1 MFIKLT
7 RAGGHTYAQLVES
20 FRDEHGK
27 PRQRT
32 VATLGRVD
40 ENGGQVDALLNGLLR
55 SKGRPAATGS
65 TPQLR
70 FESALALGDVWA
82 LHELWH
88 ELGFDRLAAVFR
100 RARFTTPVELAL
112 RVMVFNRLC
121 DPDSKSGVLRWLQ
134 TVSMAGV
141 DPAALTHQQLLRSMD
156 ALMDHQSAVD
166 DCIAGLLR
174 PLIDD
179 ELSVVFY
186 DLTTIRAEGLSQ
198 QDADVRHFG
207 MSKEGVIARQF
218 MLGVVQTADG
228 MPIYHEVFNGNT
240 AEAPTLEPTLKKVLA
255 RYPHIKRLVVVA
267 DRGLLSLDNLEALSK
282 LPLAGRPQALEF
294 ILAVPGRRY
303 GEFVDLLEP
312 MAARMAQA
320 TDEIVEEAQWQGH
333 RLVVAH
339 NPLRAT
345 EQTQERLARI
355 HALQQRADQLAGKLD
370 AQDEG
375 KVQRGRKLSDSGAKA
390 RFFHEVSDAHLAR
403 IIKVDLQSDLFTY
416 AIDETALAR
425 AQLMDGKLML
435 VTNVKDLSPAEV
447 VQRYKSLADIERG
460 FKVLKS
466 EIEIA
471 PVFHRLPERIKAHA
485 SICFIALILYRVMRQ
500 RLKLA
505 GSDLS
510 PETALADLRR
520 MQERME
526 QQLGIRITIT
536 PSPNEV
542 RTLRGITI
550 LVHEQP
556 GLCRKTRQA
565 IPAAIK
571 QSLEQ
576 RPEISYELLDE
587 GGLFGGQ

>member
-267 DRGLLSLDNLEALSK
+267 DRGLLSLDNLEALGK

-303 GEFVDLLEP
+303 GEFAQLLAPLNERC
-312 MAARMAQA
+312 AGTTEQVVQ
-320 TDEIVEEAQWQGH
+320 EVQWQGH

-339 NPLRAT
+339 DPLQGL
-345 EQTQERLARI
+345 EQTAQRQARI
-355 HALQQRADQLAGKLD
+355 DALLQRAAQLAGKLD

-403 IIKVDLQSDLFTY
+403 IIKVDLKCDLFTY
-416 AIDETALAR
+416 EVDQAALAR
-425 AQLMDGKLML
+425 AQAMDGKLVL
-435 VTNVKDLSPAEV
+435 VTNVKDMTPLDV
-447 VQRYKSLADIERG
+447 LKRYKSLADIERG
-460 FKVLKS
+460 FRVLKS

-485 SICFIALILYRVMRQ
+485 SICFTALILYRVMRS
-500 RLKLA
+500 RLNLA
-505 GSDLS
+505 GSPLS
-510 PETALADLRR
+510 PEAALSDLRR
-520 MQERME
+520 IQRHTVRIDDAEPMQG
-526 QQLGIRITIT
+526 LSTIT
-536 PSPNEV
+536 SGQTEV
-542 RTLRGITI
+542 LAALKIKKP
-550 LVHEQP
+550 VHDAQMP
-556 GLCRKTRQA
+556 
-565 IPAAIK
+565 
-571 QSLEQ
+571 
-576 RPEISYELLDE
+576 LL
-587 GGLFGGQ
+587 

>member
-7 RAGGHTYAQLVES
+7 RSGARTYAQLVES

-32 VATLGRVD
+32 VATLGRID
-40 ENGGQVDALLNGLLR
+40 EQDGQVDALLNGLLR
-55 SKGRPAATGS
+55 AKGRPAASGEN
-65 TPQLR
+65 PQVR
-70 FESALALGDVWA
+70 FESALSLGDVWA
-82 LHELWH
+82 LDALWH
-88 ELGFDRLAAVFR
+88 ELGFDGVAAVFR
-100 RARFTTPVELAL
+100 RARFTTAVEHAI

-121 DPDSKSGVLRWLQ
+121 DPESKLGVLRWLQ
-134 TVSMAGV
+134 TVSVPGIEP
-141 DPAALTHQQLLRSMD
+141 DKLSHQHLLRSMD
-156 ALMDHQSAVD
+156 ALMDHQQAVD
-166 DCIAGLLR
+166 DCVAQLLR
-174 PLIDD
+174 PLIDED
-179 ELSVVFY
+179 LSVVFY

-198 QDADVRHFG
+198 QEGDVRHFG

-228 MPIYHEVFNGNT
+228 MPIFHEVFDGNA

-255 RYPHIKRLVVVA
+255 RYPHIRRLVVVA
-267 DRGLLSLDNLEALSK
+267 DRGLLSLDNIEALTK
-282 LPLAGRPQALEF
+282 LQVVGDRPLEF

-303 GEFVDLLEP
+303 AEFVELLQP
-312 MAARMAQA
+312 MGEKAAHA
-320 TDEIVEEAQWQGH
+320 TCEIVTEAKWQGH

-339 NPLRAT
+339 NPVRAA
-345 EQTQERLARI
+345 EQSHERLARI

-370 AQDEG
+370 AQDDG

-390 RFFHEVSDAHLAR
+390 RFFHEVSEAHLAR
-403 IIKVDLQSDLFTY
+403 IIQVDLKSELFTY
-416 AIDETALAR
+416 AIDEAALAR

-435 VTNVKDLSPAEV
+435 VTNVQDMAADEV
-447 VQRYKSLADIERG
+447 VRRYKALADIERG

-505 GSDLS
+505 GSELS

-520 MQERME
+520 IQRHTVSIDSAAPIH
-526 QQLGIRITIT
+526 GVST
-536 PSPNEV
+536 V
-542 RTLRGITI
+542 
-550 LVHEQP
+550 QP
-556 GLCRKTRQA
+556 RQA
-565 IPAAIK
+565 QALAALRIK
-571 QSLEQ
+571 KPTIETQLT
-576 RPEISYELLDE
+576 LL
-587 GGLFGGQ
+587 